1 MIIDFDWLSQP
12 GVKNVINMIY
22 TIIDIIRIVVPIIL
36 ILMTTI
42 DISKKIIDPND
53 KEGQKKIMIRAIA
66 AIIVFFVPTIISLV
80 FRLFG
85 IDNNVDINTNTNTN
99 ISTPIPTIVP
109 TKTPTPTIVPIKT
122 PLPTIVPTK
131 TPSPTLNDLNI
142 ITCPDTSNLYK
153 IGDVI
158 KLVTDI
164 PSSYNGEIIWSAN
177 DANSVKIT
185 YSDNKKVATFEIID
199 QPRLATV
206 WVTVV
211 AGGKANTCYFHIRA
225 VDNLEIINCPNNQI
239 YHVGDKFVL
248 KSNLPS
254 YYKGVTVW
262 QSETSP
268 NTFKFTPS
276 ADGREA
282 VVEILQVP
290 KDKYAFVGFGADSKS
305 TACKINIE

>member
-22 TIIDIIRIVVPIIL
+22 TIVDIIRIVVPIVL

-42 DISKKIIDPND
+42 DISKKIINPND
-53 KEGQKKIMIRAIA
+53 KDGQKKIMIRAIA
-66 AIIVFFVPTIISLV
+66 AVIVFLIPTIISLI
-80 FRLFG
+80 FRLLG
-85 IDNNVDINTNTNTN
+85 IDDNVDINNKST
-99 ISTPIPTIVP
+99 ISTPAPTI
-109 TKTPTPTIVPIKT
+109 I
-122 PLPTIVPTK
+122 PTK

-158 KLVTDI
+158 TLATDI
-164 PSSYNGEIIWSAN
+164 PSSFNGQIYWKAE
-177 DANSVKIT
+177 DANAVKIT
-185 YSDNKKVATFEIID
+185 YSDNKKMATFEIID

-211 AGGKANTCYFHIRA
+211 AGGKANSCYFHIRA

-239 YHVGDKFVL
+239 YHIGDKLVL

-254 YYKGVTVW
+254 YYKGITIW

-268 NTFKFTPS
+268 NTFRFTPS
-276 ADGREA
+276 KDGRESI
-282 VVEILQVP
+282 VEILEVP
-290 KDKYAFVGFGADSKS
+290 ENNYAFIGFAADSKS
-305 TACKINIE
+305 TACKIKIE